1 MDFERRKKLD
11 ELLIHLRYDIQH
23 IEWIKRL
30 TNEFSNHANDCADV
44 ILEHHKEFASH

>member
-11 ELLIHLRYDIQH
+11 TLLIHLRYDIEH

-30 TNEFSNHANDCADV
+30 KNDFASHANDCADV
-44 ILEHHKEFASH
+44 ILEKHKDWKG